1 LIAKP
6 ELFAAVLAAAS
17 VCAAAGTAF
26 AASAKPDLT
35 GAWWATSVADRL
47 QPQGGGAIPFTAAGK
62 AAYDKRQAEQK
73 ADPTVDRTVHLCLP
87 QGVVR
92 AWMSAYPFQVLQT
105 TAPDQ
110 VTVMF
115 EENRGLRPI
124 RFRDK
129 HFDPELWDPSYMGD
143 SIARWDGDVLVVD
156 TTNFN
161 DDTTLDPTGL
171 PHSDKLHVTERIRLL
186 NGGRQLEVV
195 ATIEDPEI
203 YSRPWSVRFTYDR
216 RDDVQVKSDWVCGE
230 QHRDVSS
237 VRRASAGR

>member
-1 LIAKP
+1 MIAKP

-17 VCAAAGTAF
+17 VCAAAGSVY
-26 AASAKPDLT
+26 AASARPDLT

-47 QPQGGGAIPFTAAGK
+47 LPEGGGAIPFTAAGK
-62 AAYDKRQAEQK
+62 AAYDKRQADLK
-73 ADPTVDRTVHLCLP
+73 SGAVVDRAIQECLP
-87 QGVVR
+87 PGVPR
-92 AWMSAYPFQVLQT
+92 SWMTAYPFQILQT
-105 TAPDQ
+105 TDPDQ

-129 HFDPELWDPSYMGD
+129 HFDPELWDPSYMGE

-161 DDTTLDPTGL
+161 DDTMLDATGL

-186 NGGRQLEVV
+186 NGGRRLEVV
-195 ATIEDPEI
+195 ATVEDPEM
-203 YSRPWSVRFTYDR
+203 YSRPWTTRFTYER

-230 QHRDVSS
+230 AHRDVSS
-237 VRRASAGR
+237 VRRVSAGR